1 MFVLECPT
9 TTAPL
14 LLSARSIVTRAVL
27 RARILSSLAY
37 SLLAVSSVRV
47 RVPGTKGVLFRDLS
61 SSSSRQARFL
71 TRRREG
77 PRTAGS
83 QCRSSFDR
91 YLTWR
96 EIHCLLRLSVPG
108 RDGEGHDQVLR
119 GALLLF
125 HSARTFGER
134 AIVRDQDGGP
144 EECARRYSSTPRFA
158 RRGRRRTEALINPI
172 ACNQGGPR
180 AVLFESVR

>member
-96 EIHCLLRLSVPG
+96 EIHCLLRLSTVYQAG
-108 RDGEGHDQVLR
+108 MERDTIKSSGVL
-119 GALLLF
+119 
-125 HSARTFGER
+125 S
-134 AIVRDQDGGP
+134 
-144 EECARRYSSTPRFA
+144 CSSTPHELLA
-158 RRGRRRTEALINPI
+158 
-172 ACNQGGPR
+172 
-180 AVLFESVR
+180 SVRLCEIKTGVLRNAPGVTPRPRDSPGAADDERKH